1 MRNAAKVAP
10 PLLPPTLPTSG
21 PSRAKRARL
30 AVKEDVCATLVNK
43 GKAEAKAEEVVAA
56 EEEEEPEVENL
67 GEAGEQNGD
76 DDWYD
81 PD

>member
-1 MRNAAKVAP
+1 
-10 PLLPPTLPTSG
+10 
-21 PSRAKRARL
+21 
-30 AVKEDVCATLVNK
+30 VNK